1 MRTPSCNPRG
11 AILAKHARLQLV
23 IINAPILNSQPVPSL
38 FVILGLTPERI
49 RRALSYI
56 VVVWSIFFDILLSFL
71 YDQLMPKQV
80 LINFSYQSI
89 EDKGISKT
97 SADNPD
103 LDCRILGLQLWAI
116 S

>member
-1 MRTPSCNPRG
+1 
-11 AILAKHARLQLV
+11 
-23 IINAPILNSQPVPSL
+23 
-38 FVILGLTPERI
+38 
-49 RRALSYI
+49 
-56 VVVWSIFFDILLSFL
+56 
-71 YDQLMPKQV
+71 MPKQV